1 VVRLDGKG
9 KIYWHD
15 PFFKGLKLVLHE
27 YPLEFE
33 KEYQL
38 SEESLKVD
46 VVVKKEKD
54 IQIDKDI
61 GKIFKS
67 HNLFEFKSEKD
78 TFSIWDYS
86 KIIGYAGLYSSFR
99 KVLTTDITIS
109 IVLTI
114 FPRKLVD
121 FLEIERHL
129 TIQYIGD
136 GIHYIKGDI
145 FPIQIL
151 ESKKLSSEN
160 LILKHLRS
168 DLNAIELRETLQSY
182 TELAPIDAK
191 CAYLNGLI
199 QANPKIFVE
208 VMKMSGAMMEIVYQ
222 AIGEH
227 GLSENL
233 LKSAEKNG
241 WLEDIYQAI
250 GEHGLSE
257 NLLKSAEKNGW
268 LEDIY
273 QAIGEHGLS
282 ENFLKSAEKNGW
294 LEDIYQVIG
303 EHGLSENLIESAKK
317 NGWLEDI
324 YRAID
329 EHGLSEN
336 LIKSVEKNG
345 WLEKYK
351 NQEIIEDRRKTAKK
365 LLLLSIPIEKVAEAT
380 ELPIEVITELL

>member
-1 VVRLDGKG
+1 MDNKG

-15 PFFKGLKLVLHE
+15 PFFKGLKLVFSG

-61 GKIFKS
+61 GRIFKR

-121 FLEIERHL
+121 FLERERCL
-129 TIQYIGD
+129 TIQYIGE
-136 GIHYIKGDI
+136 GIYYVNGDI
-145 FPIQIL
+145 FPVQIL

-168 DLNAIELRETLQSY
+168 NLSATDIRNALQSY
-182 TELAPIDAK
+182 AKLTPIDAK

-208 VMKMSGAMMEIVYQ
+208 VMKMSGAMMEIIYQ

-227 GLSENL
+227 GLSKNL
-233 LKSAEKNG
+233 LISAEKNG

-268 LEDIY
+268 LE
-273 QAIGEHGLS
+273 E
-282 ENFLKSAEKNGW
+282 
-294 LEDIYQVIG
+294 
-303 EHGLSENLIESAKK
+303 
-317 NGWLEDI
+317 
-324 YRAID
+324 
-329 EHGLSEN
+329 
-336 LIKSVEKNG
+336 
-345 WLEKYK
+345 YK
-351 NQEIIEDRRKTAKK
+351 NQEIMGDRKKTAKK
-365 LLLLSIPIEKVAEAT
+365 LLLLGVSVEKVAEAT
-380 ELPIEVITELL
+380 ELPTEMINELL